1 MLKCLALNPLTPHTI
16 FVRLKSATETLVY
29 LALSALIF
37 SSQGIAPQNGARMML
52 ELSRQRQNSWKSE
65 HIAVL
70 FSSSL
75 CALHADGT

>member
-1 MLKCLALNPLTPHTI
+1 MSGSKLRCPLPIPYLSDLKL
-16 FVRLKSATETLVY
+16 ATETLLY

-52 ELSRQRQNSWKSE
+52 ELSRQRQNSWKSS
-65 HIAVL
+65 HVAVL

-75 CALHADGT
+75 CALHADRT